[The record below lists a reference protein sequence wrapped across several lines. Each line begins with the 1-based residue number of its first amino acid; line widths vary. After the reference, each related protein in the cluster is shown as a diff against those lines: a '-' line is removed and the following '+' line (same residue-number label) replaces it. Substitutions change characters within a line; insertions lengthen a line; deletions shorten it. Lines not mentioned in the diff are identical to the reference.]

1 MFSFLY
7 NMSAA
12 ACGCILGVVGWGLG
26 MAIYAGD
33 NGTNNPIF
41 WAAVF
46 AWPFYVL
53 ILGGSIYW
61 AVMRCVEASAAN
73 DDEANSRFLF
83 RPERLDFDVVEV
95 NKEDV

>member
-12 ACGCILGVVGWGLG
+12 ACGCILGTIGWVFG
-26 MAIYAGD
+26 MVIYGND
-33 NGTNNPIF
+33 NGTTNPIF
-41 WAAVF
+41 WAVVV
-46 AWPFYVL
+46 AWPFYVG
-53 ILGGSIYW
+53 ILAASIYW